1 MYGVAVVETRLGTQV
16 ETDPAVVG
24 GFFDLAGHQP
34 VFGEGFVQALAHEGV
49 VDQADIIGGH
59 TLVDERVE
67 AVEATEAGLAE
78 GAALGGVRVD
88 VVEVLEVVRVFRRFV
103 IQGHGVLRCGLGQ
116 AGQAGQQQSAHWQA
130 QIAQWHHWAFSEVF
144 SHQAFNPRV

>member
-67 AVEATEAGLAE
+67 AIEATEAGLAE
-78 GAALGGVRVD
+78 SAALGRVRID
-88 VVEVLEVVRVFRRFV
+88 VIEMLEIGGVFRWLV
-103 IQGHGVLRCGLGQ
+103 VQGHGVLWGGLGY
-116 AGQAGQQQSAHWQA
+116 AGQAGQQQSTHGQA
-130 QIAQWHHWAFSEVF
+130 QIAQRHHWAFSEVF
-144 SHQAFNPRV
+144 SHQAFKPRV